1 MNESK
6 NVKKRKGNY
15 IVNSIV
21 VVVLGALYIPNLPLN
36 EWTSHFIHANIF
48 HLLGNMIFVSILN
61 KDIDTSKLTLRS
73 LFVWLF
79 AYLTASVCWGITAN
93 AVGFSGIL
101 YFIWGYRL
109 PNDLN
114 IIKEKRTKIKYLSGI
129 VLVMLISLVVPS
141 LSFSMHFFP
150 MLVGALLGKIF
161 QLIDEYKK
169 DMESLNITRK
179 YKDK

>member
-6 NVKKRKGNY
+6 NVKKRKEY
-15 IVNSIV
+15 SIVNSILV
-21 VVVLGALYIPNLPLN
+21 IVLGVSYALNLPLN
-36 EWTSHFIHANIF
+36 GWTAHFIHANIF
-48 HLLGNMIFVSILN
+48 HLLGNMIFVTILN
-61 KDIDTSKLTLRS
+61 KDIDTSKLTMRS

-129 VLVMLISLVVPS
+129 VLVMLVSLVVPS

-150 MLVGALLGKIF
+150 MLVGALLAKIL
-161 QLIDEYKK
+161 QLIDEHKK
-169 DMESLNITRK
+169 DMEFLNNK
-179 YKDK
+179 